1 MAAIITPPIPIKPA
15 TLAEEHCHAFI
26 ECVCVCVVIL
36 EEGSVAEIERA
47 H

>member
-1 MAAIITPPIPIKPA
+1 MAAVITAAVPIKPA
-15 TLAEEHCHAFI
+15 TLAEEHCHAFT
-26 ECVCVCVVIL
+26 VCAFL

>member
-26 ECVCVCVVIL
+26 ECVVIL